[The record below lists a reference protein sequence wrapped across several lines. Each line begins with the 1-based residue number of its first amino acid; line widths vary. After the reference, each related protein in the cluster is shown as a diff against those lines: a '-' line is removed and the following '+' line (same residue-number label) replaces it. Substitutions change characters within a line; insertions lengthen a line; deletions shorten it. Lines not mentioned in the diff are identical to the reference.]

1 MRCGILGLICKKKS
15 YMDGIENQGLHM
27 PHESKDRKGIKG
39 NMENSIYR
47 AGTSVVIVYLPL
59 YCMTCQCVIYFA
71 HGKPESRAA
80 YPLLSEGLTLQ
91 TKERRALPMYVTYS
105 DLIQIGIFIC
115 ALVGLC
121 YTIFKGKRK

>member
-1 MRCGILGLICKKKS
+1 LSDLISYDILRTWETREPGGLPS
-15 YMDGIENQGLHM
+15 
-27 PHESKDRKGIKG
+27 
-39 NMENSIYR
+39 
-47 AGTSVVIVYLPL
+47 
-59 YCMTCQCVIYFA
+59 F
-71 HGKPESRAA
+71 
-80 YPLLSEGLTLQ
+80 SEGLTLQ

>member
-1 MRCGILGLICKKKS
+1 LISYDILRTWETREPGGLPS
-15 YMDGIENQGLHM
+15 
-27 PHESKDRKGIKG
+27 
-39 NMENSIYR
+39 
-47 AGTSVVIVYLPL
+47 
-59 YCMTCQCVIYFA
+59 F
-71 HGKPESRAA
+71 
-80 YPLLSEGLTLQ
+80 SEGLTLQ

>member
-1 MRCGILGLICKKKS
+1 M
-15 YMDGIENQGLHM
+15 
-27 PHESKDRKGIKG
+27 
-39 NMENSIYR
+39 
-47 AGTSVVIVYLPL
+47 
-59 YCMTCQCVIYFA
+59 IYFA

-80 YPLLSEGLTLQ
+80 YPLFGGLLSPGGACLATTGAKRRLTLQ

>member
-1 MRCGILGLICKKKS
+1 MGKTREPGGLPSVIGGVAQISAKLV
-15 YMDGIENQGLHM
+15 YQRLE
-27 PHESKDRKGIKG
+27 R
-39 NMENSIYR
+39 
-47 AGTSVVIVYLPL
+47 GTN
-59 YCMTCQCVIYFA
+59 
-71 HGKPESRAA
+71 
-80 YPLLSEGLTLQ
+80 LTLQ

>member
-1 MRCGILGLICKKKS
+1 MSDAEGIANHSG
-15 YMDGIENQGLHM
+15 
-27 PHESKDRKGIKG
+27 
-39 NMENSIYR
+39 
-47 AGTSVVIVYLPL
+47 
-59 YCMTCQCVIYFA
+59 YCYNTDM
-71 HGKPESRAA
+71 GKPESRAA

-91 TKERRALPMYVTYS
+91 TKESRAVPMYVTYS